1 MKDKEAIKKEFMKK
15 LTHIAEMADPISA
28 MIEYLKSVNWVSDL
42 YVEGYN
48 DGVKETTKMNIK
60 DYKKDFF
67 SAKKN

>member
-1 MKDKEAIKKEFMKK
+1 MKDKEAIQKEYMKK

-28 MIEYLKSVNWVSDL
+28 MIEYLKLVNWVSDL